1 MQLVET
7 HITNSKEIEAIC
19 IKSKLLYNIFD
30 INSDFKYSGIYKIT
44 NVKNRKVYIGQS
56 QCLYIR
62 FKKYQKLNSINKH
75 LKSAILK
82 DGIDNFKVEIL
93 ELNIPVSQLDFLE
106 EKYIEQYK
114 SFDRLFGY
122 NICRYANTTRG
133 VLHTERT
140 KKTISD
146 KAKNRVMSDL
156 TKSKISSSN
165 LGKKEVKKLKML
177 FLLK

>member
-114 SFDRLFGY
+114 SFDRLLV
-122 NICRYANTTRG
+122 IIYADMQI
-133 VLHTERT
+133 LPEEFCIQKEL
-140 KKTISD
+140 KKQYRI
-146 KAKNRVMSDL
+146 
-156 TKSKISSSN
+156 
-165 LGKKEVKKLKML
+165 KLKIE
-177 FLLK
+177 